1 MLLLEEKEGHYIDM
15 ITVVWSVNSLDDI
28 LFLTVGKLSKGKMRI
43 NNSLLEGRSP
53 QGASSAEPASL

>member
-28 LFLTVGKLSKGKMRI
+28 FIS
-43 NNSLLEGRSP
+43 NGR
-53 QGASSAEPASL
+53 QVNKRENEDR